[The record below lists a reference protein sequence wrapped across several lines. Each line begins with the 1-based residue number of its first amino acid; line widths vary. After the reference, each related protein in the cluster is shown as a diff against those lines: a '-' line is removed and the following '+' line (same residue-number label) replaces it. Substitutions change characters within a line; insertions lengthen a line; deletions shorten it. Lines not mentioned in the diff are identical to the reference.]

1 MHQSDDDRNHHA
13 ALETWRGSW
22 KFLAFGLIVLAYL
35 VAIERPQWFV
45 LRPATGTAIALASAA
60 EAAPAKKSDADS
72 AKP

>member
-1 MHQSDDDRNHHA
+1 MQPFDKRDRHA
-13 ALETWRGSW
+13 LLETWRGSW
-22 KFLAFGLIVLAYL
+22 KFLMFGIAVLAYL

-60 EAAPAKKSDADS
+60 EAAPAKKGAIDP